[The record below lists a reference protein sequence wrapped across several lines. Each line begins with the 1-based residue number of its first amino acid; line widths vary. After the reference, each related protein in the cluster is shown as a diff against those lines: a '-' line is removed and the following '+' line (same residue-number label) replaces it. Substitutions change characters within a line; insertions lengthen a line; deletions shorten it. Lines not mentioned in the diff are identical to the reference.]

1 MSFWKW
7 SRQDTAPTKF
17 MPEGKIAYAIGDV
30 HGSVGLLHAM
40 LDAIAERHLA
50 EGTQIIPTIV
60 FVGDY
65 VDKGDDPKGVIDA
78 LIQRSQDQRFKW
90 VFLKGNHEDALL
102 TFLQYPEFGPQWLQ
116 FGGAP
121 TLHSYGVTP
130 PTARAEPA
138 VWVETAEQFLGSIP
152 SRHMEFFQNL
162 GLAYRLGGYFFVHAG
177 IRPGKAIEAQKDQ
190 DLLWIRSEFLEDRRA
205 LPLIVVHGHSPD
217 MEPYS
222 DHRRIGVDTGAY
234 ATGRL
239 TAVRLQ
245 DERVDWLHVTRADIK
260 PD

>member
-7 SRQDTAPTKF
+7 LRQDKARTQF
-17 MPEGKIAYAIGDV
+17 MPDGKIAYAIGDI

-40 LDAIAERHLA
+40 LDMIIERHLA
-50 EGTQIIPTIV
+50 DDTAIKPNIV
-60 FVGDY
+60 FLGDY
-65 VDKGDDPKGVIDA
+65 VDKGDDPKGVVDA
-78 LIQRSQDQRFKW
+78 LIQRSKDQRFTW
-90 VFLKGNHEDALL
+90 IFLKGNHEDALL
-102 TFLQYPEFGPQWLQ
+102 TFLKYPEFGPQWLQ

-121 TLHSYGVTP
+121 TLLSYGVNP
-130 PTARAEPA
+130 PTARAEPEI
-138 VWVETAEQFLGSIP
+138 WVETAEAFLGSIP
-152 SRHMEFFQNL
+152 SDHIEFYQNL

-177 IRPGKAIEAQKDQ
+177 IRPGKPIESQKDQ

-205 LPLIVVHGHSPD
+205 LPVVVVHGHSPD

-239 TAVRLQ
+239 TAVRLE
-245 DERVDWLHVTRADIK
+245 DDRVDWLHVTRADIK
-260 PD
+260 AE

>member
-7 SRQDTAPTKF
+7 PRQDTARTQF
-17 MPEGKIAYAIGDV
+17 MPDGKIAYAIGDI
-30 HGSVGLLHAM
+30 HGGVGLLHAM

-50 EGTQIIPTIV
+50 DETEITPAII
-60 FVGDY
+60 FLGDY

-78 LIQRSQDQRFKW
+78 LIQRSQDQRFTW

-102 TFLQYPEFGPQWLQ
+102 TFLQHPEFGPQWLQ

-130 PTARAEPA
+130 PTARAEPE

-152 SRHMEFFQNL
+152 SDHMEFFQNL
-162 GLAYRLGGYFFVHAG
+162 GLAYRLGGYLFVHAG
-177 IRPGKAIEAQKDQ
+177 IRPGKPIEAQKDQ

-205 LPLIVVHGHSPD
+205 LPFIVVHGHSPD
-217 MEPYS
+217 MEPYA

-239 TAVRLQ
+239 TAVRLE
-245 DERVDWLHVTRADIK
+245 DERVDWLHVTRSDIRSE
-260 PD
+260 